1 MIDATTTDENTL
13 NTSYIVDIID
23 LGTTEVKPFLS
34 SIDHR
39 CQFGSHIYDIT
50 NVNALLLIYQ

>member
-1 MIDATTTDENTL
+1 MIDASITDKSTL
-13 NTSYIVDIID
+13 NTFYIVDIID

-50 NVNALLLIYQ
+50 AVICVARNL